1 MLPRGRLQFA
11 LVVED
16 RKVIVVEL
24 LDATGDSS
32 KVCRNRTMRPLQEGF
47 VQAVL
52 LLSIRE
58 RAAVVINI
66 GSSAFQHPGAM
77 QTQAVA
83 KQDA

>member
-1 MLPRGRLQFA
+1 
-11 LVVED
+11 
-16 RKVIVVEL
+16 
-24 LDATGDSS
+24 
-32 KVCRNRTMRPLQEGF
+32 MRPLQEGF